1 MLVFDVSQTDGK
13 PIPEL
18 EAKELLSDVEGYK
31 DMIHAVEAVS
41 PVPIEMEEIAGESK
55 GYFDREARRIAVQE
69 NMRESQT
76 LKTMI
81 HEVAHSMLHNK
92 EGEQDEQARK
102 DRNTKEV
109 EAESIAY
116 MRGSTMEWKNSIVKK
131 KRKNSRKSRKHVL
144 P

>member
-1 MLVFDVSQTDGK
+1 MSVFDVSQTDGK

-18 EAKELLSDVEGYK
+18 EAKELLSDVEGYQ

-41 PVPIEMEEIAGESK
+41 PVPIELEEIAGESK

-69 NMRESQT
+69 NMSESQT

-92 EGEQDEQARK
+92 E
-102 DRNTKEV
+102 V
-109 EAESIAY
+109 E
-116 MRGSTMEWKNSIVKK
+116 
-131 KRKNSRKSRKHVL
+131 
-144 P
+144 

>member
-1 MLVFDVSQTDGK
+1 MQN
-13 PIPEL
+13 
-18 EAKELLSDVEGYK
+18 
-31 DMIHAVEAVS
+31 MIHAVEAVS

-69 NMRESQT
+69 NMSESQT

-81 HEVAHSMLHNK
+81 HEVAHSMLHSK
-92 EGEQDEQARK
+92 EMEQYEQARK

-116 MRGSTMEWKNSIVKK
+116 VRGSTMEWKNSIVKK
-131 KRKNSRKSRKHVL
+131 KRKNSRKSHRHVL